1 MTVDNVI
8 LLIFHVLTPTL
19 SLAALIVSIISIVLT
34 KKREKN
40 RRLKDSLMKEL
51 SEFYDHLRIFIF
63 GYTEDKK
70 QAYPQQIISALKFHS
85 MQFSAIKSVVNEVV
99 TDPISDLDTI
109 ESKFQEMRTIMT
121 DAVEFIGAASNN
133 TEFVF
138 SDITVKEIE
147 ELNTEIYKNIMR
159 TQYKINN
166 SMVNK

>member
-109 ESKFQEMRTIMT
+109 E
-121 DAVEFIGAASNN
+121 
-133 TEFVF
+133 
-138 SDITVKEIE
+138 
-147 ELNTEIYKNIMR
+147 
-159 TQYKINN
+159 
-166 SMVNK
+166 